1 MNSETNIN
9 KLRIIKLKRRLK
21 ILKEYGSLIFFKKH
35 SNLFFVLLNWR
46 KQHLVTLT
54 SGNCHLGK
62 NKKQKLAPLNLTII
76 IQKLKK
82 LLEVY
87 NIKFLKF
94 FMRQRIAFFF
104 NKLKKLFKFHNIVI
118 SNYTFILQRLHGKK
132 KGRNLRRI

>member
-1 MNSETNIN
+1 MKNSEININ
-9 KLRIIKLKRRLK
+9 QLKRIKLKRKLK

-82 LLEVY
+82 YRE
-87 NIKFLKF
+87 
-94 FMRQRIAFFF
+94 
-104 NKLKKLFKFHNIVI
+104 
-118 SNYTFILQRLHGKK
+118 
-132 KGRNLRRI
+132 